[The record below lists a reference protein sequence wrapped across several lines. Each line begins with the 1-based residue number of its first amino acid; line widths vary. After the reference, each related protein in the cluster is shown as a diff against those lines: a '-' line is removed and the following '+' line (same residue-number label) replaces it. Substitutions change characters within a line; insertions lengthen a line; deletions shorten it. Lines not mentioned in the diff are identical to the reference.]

1 MEPGKRFH
9 PHTPKEWEEKIRPA
23 FTDLYHVQGKK
34 LSDVVDI
41 MKSRGFRA
49 EQCHYKTYVKKWG
62 LDKKNKANQCL
73 RSFVRLT
80 GLTPRAQ
87 EIDMVFAFQKLQSK
101 HGKDTVFKIRGRDR
115 SHRAVEKYWKRR
127 GVNPAQLADIPKT
140 PPCVAYRTPSP
151 CPGKDG
157 LADVAR
163 EHATLDNDWTMAPVS
178 SPSSPP
184 SPIASLRARDFSTE
198 GPWVEL
204 TSACQ
209 SFGLRSLRSPELSG
223 SHEQILFYAKR
234 CFERSVEH
242 VNCKKEA
249 QSLGINAKA
258 LPLFWRKWLQF
269 DSAFYHNLSD
279 AHVKVSYIDVF
290 NVIPDLVREDDP
302 DLVMCLLLL
311 MTCSRPLES
320 NKMSRMVEVIAHL
333 FNEIA
338 NQMNNATKGAHPL
351 TTLLQHITRYLTDST
366 TAGSASVRTILE
378 RILLVGKDVTAQG
391 HGHERFQTQVI
402 TSSLCS
408 LSFCPGDASTALS
421 YAKQLQHINL
431 CRPVGYGLDAWLSTY
446 DQHRTASYHVGIG
459 NLEEAS
465 TMTEVGL
472 QMCTELKYDSKVRT
486 ELRSQ
491 FLFLQG
497 IIRQGNL
504 QMLEALDSLNEA
516 LGIRLALFGA
526 GDHLATAM
534 ASLMR
539 KIESQY
545 RVEALET

>member
-1 MEPGKRFH
+1 MSK
-9 PHTPKEWEEKIRPA
+9 
-23 FTDLYHVQGKK
+23 GKK

-49 EQCHYKTYVKKWG
+49 ECTYIKKRG

-87 EIDMVFAFQKLQSK
+87 EIDMVFAFQKLQGR

-115 SHRAVEKYWKRR
+115 SHRAVGNYWKRR
-127 GVNPAQLADIPKT
+127 GVNPAQFADIPRT

-163 EHATLDNDWTMAPVS
+163 EHATLDNDWTVAPVS
-178 SPSSPP
+178 SPSSPS
-184 SPIASLRARDFSTE
+184 SPISSLRARDFSTE
-198 GPWVEL
+198 GRWVEL
-204 TSACQ
+204 TSTCQ

-223 SHEQILFYAKR
+223 SHEQILFYTKR
-234 CFERSVEH
+234 CFERSVEYF
-242 VNCKKEA
+242 NCQKEA
-249 QSLGINAKA
+249 QSLGINEKA
-258 LPLFWRKWLQF
+258 LALFLRKWLQF
-269 DSAFYHNLSD
+269 ESAYYHNLFD
-279 AHVKVSYIDVF
+279 AHEKVSYMDVL
-290 NVIPDLVREDDP
+290 NVIPDL
-302 DLVMCLLLL
+302 
-311 MTCSRPLES
+311 
-320 NKMSRMVEVIAHL
+320 
-333 FNEIA
+333 
-338 NQMNNATKGAHPL
+338 
-351 TTLLQHITRYLTDST
+351 
-366 TAGSASVRTILE
+366 
-378 RILLVGKDVTAQG
+378 
-391 HGHERFQTQVI
+391 
-402 TSSLCS
+402 
-408 LSFCPGDASTALS
+408 
-421 YAKQLQHINL
+421 LQHINL

-446 DQHRTASYHVGIG
+446 DQYRTASYHVRIG
-459 NLEEAS
+459 NLEAS

-486 ELRSQ
+486 ELRSK
-491 FLFLQG
+491 FLYLQG

-516 LGIRLALFGA
+516 LGLRLALFGA

-539 KIESQY
+539 NIELQH
-545 RVEALET
+545 RVEVLET